1 MKKTYVIP
9 IAKAYCVAPC
19 AIIANS
25 VIDAYI
31 YDSAV
36 VEPVD
41 PEDSL

>member
-9 IAKAYCVAPC
+9 VAKAYCVAPC

-25 VIDAYI
+25 VIDANI

-36 VEPVD
+36 EPVG
-41 PEDSL
+41 PKDSR

>member
-9 IAKAYCVAPC
+9 VAKAYCVAPC

-25 VIDAYI
+25 VIDANI

-36 VEPVD
+36 EPVG